1 VAHDRGT
8 LRKPS
13 DHAPRAPPRQV
24 APVQALAISP
34 ALQLQRRLGNDA
46 AQRFF
51 AHAQRAAAVS
61 SPHDPAELEALAMA
75 RQVVRMPE
83 AGVSALG
90 TPARA
95 TPGGPI
101 QRATA
106 AAAPAAAPSSVML
119 PSGVGAGAPL
129 PSGVRSYMEPRFGA
143 GFSNVRVHTGE
154 HAAQMSQQL
163 GAHAF
168 TVGEHVFFG
177 RDQFRPDTDSGREL
191 IAHELTHTVQQGAAV
206 QRSADPNASPLTVS
220 ERSAPQVQRLGLSDA
235 LDSIAS
241 KANVIPGFR
250 LLTIVLGVNPVNMA
264 PVDRSAAN
272 LLRALLEMIPV
283 VGALIVQALDNHGI
297 FAKVGAWVEAQVRT
311 LGMVGSALKG
321 GLDTFLGTLKWS
333 DIFDLGGVWERA
345 KRIFTEPI
353 DRLIA
358 FGKSLVT
365 QVVAFVRE
373 AILLPLAK
381 LAEGTRGYDLLK
393 AVLGE
398 DPVTGVAVPRNAE
411 TLIGGFMKLIGQEEV
426 WENIKKGNA
435 VARAWA
441 WFQKALAEVMAF
453 VRQVPTLFVK
463 AFHELEIGDLLLVP
477 RAFGKLAA
485 VFGGFIVDFL
495 KWAGNTV
502 WTLLE
507 IVFEVVSPTTLAY
520 LKKTGAAL
528 KGILKNPMPFV
539 RNLIRAAKQGFQSF
553 GDNFGAHLK
562 AGLIDWLTGS
572 LPGVYIPKA
581 FSLGEIVKFVFSV
594 LGLTWA
600 NIRPKLVN
608 VVGETAVKAMETGFD
623 IVVTLVTQGP
633 AAAWDKIQEQL
644 VALKDQVVNS
654 IVDMVTDTV
663 IKKAVPKLI
672 SMFIPGAGFISTI
685 LSIYDTIMV
694 FIDKLAKMVAVV
706 KAFVDGIVA
715 IAAGQI
721 DAAAKRVES
730 SLAGLL
736 SLAISFLAGFLGL
749 GGIADKVMG
758 VITKIRATI
767 DKGLDALIAWIVKMA
782 KSLFAKVFGKGD
794 KPDERTPVQKEADV
808 AAARSDAEKVLTQS
822 DSVDKVRNALPDIKS
837 KYRLTT
843 IELEKTGDDYD
854 VLVTINPTAKTKKK
868 PFDPNNLV
876 VGDVVLGLYKDSRW
890 QDPAKERWVPG
901 TVTSIDAPAKRF
913 RWTSSNLA
921 VPRTGVFDFSDVDK
935 KWKKGHVS
943 QIIIP
948 EDRLLEL
955 NQDEAKWNNSIV
967 IARAVLN
974 YRHHQA
980 QLNPPGKEWEHIIE
994 KTRGGGANSSA
1005 NLALTAATLNNR
1017 LGVLFGRPYASHEAP
1032 AGMNGTN
1039 NLELREYLADK
1050 PEPMRYAWKN
1060 YFYGKLSVS
1069 LKWKTSERGKW
1080 QELN

>member
-1 VAHDRGT
+1 M
-8 LRKPS
+8 
-13 DHAPRAPPRQV
+13 APA
-24 APVQALAISP
+24 QAAAISP
-34 ALQLQRRLGNDA
+34 ALQLQRRIGNDA
-46 AQRFF
+46 TQRFF
-51 AHAQRAAAVS
+51 AQAQRAAAVS
-61 SPHDPAELEALAMA
+61 SPHDPTELEAHAMA
-75 RQVVRMPE
+75 RQVVRMSD
-83 AGVSALG
+83 ASVGGLG
-90 TPARA
+90 TATQA
-95 TPGGPI
+95 TPGATI
-101 QRATA
+101 QRAA
-106 AAAPAAAPSSVML
+106 AATAPAAAPSSVVL

-143 GFSNVRVHTGE
+143 SFSNVRVHTGE

-283 VGALIVQALDNHGI
+283 IGALVVQALDNHGI
-297 FAKVGAWVEAQVRT
+297 FAKVGAWVEVQVRA
-311 LGMVGSALKG
+311 LGMVGSAMKG
-321 GLDTFLGTLKWS
+321 ALDTFLGTLKWS

-353 DRLIA
+353 DRLLA

-365 QVVAFVRE
+365 QIVAFVRG

-411 TLIGGFMKLIGQEEV
+411 TLIGGFMKLIGQDEV

-435 VARAWA
+435 VSRAWA
-441 WFQKALAEVMAF
+441 WFQKALAGLMGFA
-453 VRQVPTLFVK
+453 RQIPTLFVA
-463 AFHELEIGDLLLVP
+463 AFHALEISDLLIVP
-477 RAFGKLAA
+477 RAFAKLAA

-495 KWAGNTV
+495 NWAGNTV

-507 IVFEVVSPTTLAY
+507 IIFEVVSPTTLAY

-528 KGILKNPMPFV
+528 KSIIKDPMPFV
-539 RNLIRAAKQGFQSF
+539 RNLIRAAKLGFQNF

-600 NIRPKLVN
+600 NIRPKLVKATS
-608 VVGETAVKAMETGFD
+608 ETAVKAMETGFD

-644 VALKDQVVNS
+644 AALKDQVIS
-654 IVDMVTDTV
+654 GIVDMVIDTV

-672 SMFIPGAGFISTI
+672 SMFIPGAGFISAI

-721 DAAAKRVES
+721 DAAAKRVET

-749 GGIADKVMG
+749 GSIADKVMG

-782 KSLFAKVFGKGD
+782 KSLFAKVFGKKD
-794 KPDERTPVQKEADV
+794 EKPDERT
-808 AAARSDAEKVLTQS
+808 DAEKKRDKLAAIAEAEKLVTPDGFDDDTVRAKLGPIKGRYKLATLDLVVDAKQGQS
-822 DSVDKVRNALPDIKS
+822 ETLHFTASAS
-837 KYRLTT
+837 
-843 IELEKTGDDYD
+843 ELESGKP
-854 VLVTINPTAKTKKK
+854 VRVT
-868 PFDPNNLV
+868 L
-876 VGDVVLGLYKDSRW
+876 
-890 QDPAKERWVPG
+890 
-901 TVTSIDAPAKRF
+901 
-913 RWTSSNLA
+913 
-921 VPRTGVFDFSDVDK
+921 
-935 KWKKGHVS
+935 
-943 QIIIP
+943 
-948 EDRLLEL
+948 
-955 NQDEAKWNNSIV
+955 
-967 IARAVLN
+967 
-974 YRHHQA
+974 
-980 QLNPPGKEWEHIIE
+980 
-994 KTRGGGANSSA
+994 
-1005 NLALTAATLNNR
+1005 AATLGLVTLSKPFVAKDKAASGLKLAMTREEFRRQVGIQEGSLNKLKLSDWRRNWKAFYARDDGGRADTAQAARDRSTAIEAERLKVVATWLANNP
-1017 LGVLFGRPYASHEAP
+1017 GKPVSQANAFVDKLFAPRPGDKAYPFLNKSLVSNGATYVNEA
-1032 AGMNGTN
+1032 
-1039 NLELREYLADK
+1039 
-1050 PEPMRYAWKN
+1050 
-1060 YFYGKLSVS
+1060 YGKTILHAADQAVGGGSETAGLGGARENFS
-1069 LKWKTSERGKW
+1069 LGAQWDRGGRAQLLRDDVEK
-1080 QELN
+1080 EAANVAKASGAKAIGESLLKVKLPVDDG

>member
-1 VAHDRGT
+1 MAHDRGA
-8 LRKPS
+8 LRKPG
-13 DHAPRAPPRQV
+13 DHAPRGPLRQV

-61 SPHDPAELEALAMA
+61 SPHDPAELEAHAMA
-75 RQVVRMPE
+75 RQVVRMPD
-83 AGVSALG
+83 APVSALG
-90 TPARA
+90 APAHATHA

-101 QRATA
+101 QRAAT
-106 AAAPAAAPSSVML
+106 AAAPAAAPSSVAL

-129 PSGVRSYMEPRFGA
+129 PSGVRSFMEPRFGA
-143 GFSNVRVHTGE
+143 GFGNVRVHTGE

-177 RDQFRPDTDSGREL
+177 RDQFRPDTGSGREL

-283 VGALIVQALDNHGI
+283 AGALVVQALDNHGI
-297 FAKVGAWVEAQVRT
+297 FAKVGAWVEGQVRA

-321 GLDTFLGTLKWS
+321 ALDTFLGTLKWS

-365 QVVAFVRE
+365 QIVAFVRE

-463 AFHELEIGDLLLVP
+463 AFHELEISDLLLVP

-485 VFGGFIVDFL
+485 VFGGFIVEFL

-507 IVFEVVSPTTLAY
+507 IIFEVVSPTTLAY

-528 KGILKNPMPFV
+528 KSIIKDPMPFV
-539 RNLIRAAKQGFQSF
+539 RNLIRAAKLGFQKF

-600 NIRPKLVN
+600 NIRPKLVK

-644 VALKDQVVNS
+644 AALKDQVIS
-654 IVDMVTDTV
+654 GIVDMVIDTV

-672 SMFIPGAGFISTI
+672 SMFIPGAGFISAI

-721 DAAAKRVES
+721 DAAAKRVET

-749 GGIADKVMG
+749 GSIADKVMG

-782 KSLFAKVFGKGD
+782 KSLFAKVFGKKD
-794 KPDERTPVQKEADV
+794 EKPDDRTDAQKGSDLDAAVKFVEGMLAAPDADV
-808 AAARSDAEKVLTQS
+808 EA
-822 DSVDKVRNALPDIKS
+822 VRKKLAGVKS
-837 KYRLTT
+837 KYRLSE
-843 IELEKTGDDYD
+843 IEVIVDGEAAED
-854 VLVTINPTAKTKKK
+854 VTVHVHASINPTRDGGKKRYPK
-868 PFDPNNLV
+868 GA
-876 VGDVVLGLYKDSRW
+876 VGDLKLTRKSLSFTAPTKTTLIAKFKALFPPGELGKFKD
-890 QDPAKERWVPG
+890 AKLDIRHKVSISDTIKHTNDALAPLKVDAAAQALSDKGYPPQGKGRPG
-901 TVTSIDAPAKRF
+901 IIAAARELLQAANNDLTNLFIGAAGKNRAKGKAYDAGDAPKAD
-913 RWTSSNLA
+913 
-921 VPRTGVFDFSDVDK
+921 P
-935 KWKKGHVS
+935 
-943 QIIIP
+943 
-948 EDRLLEL
+948 
-955 NQDEAKWNNSIV
+955 EAKKHDPQKGSFIDKFGFEGTDFKV
-967 IARAVLN
+967 TV
-974 YRHHQA
+974 YVGVDGVDQ
-980 QLNPPGKEWEHIIE
+980 EVWE
-994 KTRGGGANSSA
+994 
-1005 NLALTAATLNNR
+1005 
-1017 LGVLFGRPYASHEAP
+1017 
-1032 AGMNGTN
+1032 
-1039 NLELREYLADK
+1039 
-1050 PEPMRYAWKN
+1050 
-1060 YFYGKLSVS
+1060 VS
-1069 LKWKTSERGKW
+1069 T
-1080 QELN
+1080 